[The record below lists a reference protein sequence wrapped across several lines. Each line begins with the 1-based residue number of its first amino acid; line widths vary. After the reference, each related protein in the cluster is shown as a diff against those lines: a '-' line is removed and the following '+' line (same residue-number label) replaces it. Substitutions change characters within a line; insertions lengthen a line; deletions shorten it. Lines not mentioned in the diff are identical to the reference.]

1 MSGARIDALHGSAR
15 QGSLAVEGL
24 SVHFGGMV
32 AVDSVTLE
40 VPTGRA
46 TGLIGPN
53 GAGKTTTFNACS
65 GLVKPAR
72 GQVRWQ
78 GRDVTNAS
86 PARRARLGLGRTFQ
100 RTELCDS
107 LSVWDNVALAPEAR
121 SAGGNPVRQLMSTPA
136 QAAAIREATD
146 TAMEVCGITHL
157 RDRTA
162 GGLSTGELRLV
173 ELARVLSAR
182 YDIVMLDEPSSGL
195 DSAESLRFAE
205 ILGDVLRTRS
215 VGIFLVEHD
224 MTVIRSVCQYVYVLD
239 FGKLICQGPTAE
251 ALDSDIVKKAYLGGS
266 FTAS

>member
-1 MSGARIDALHGSAR
+1 MSAARVHALDGSAR
-15 QGSLAVEGL
+15 PGLLCVEGI

-40 VPTGRA
+40 VPAGRA

-65 GLVKPAR
+65 GLLKPTH
-72 GQVRWQ
+72 GQVQWQ
-78 GRDVTNAS
+78 GRDVTKAS

-100 RTELCDS
+100 RVELCDS

-121 SAGGNPVRQLMSTPA
+121 SAGGNPLRQLMSTPA
-136 QAAAIREATD
+136 QAAAIRQATD
-146 TAMEVCGITHL
+146 AAMEICGITHL

-173 ELARVLSAR
+173 ELARVLAAR

-195 DSAESLRFAE
+195 DTAESLRFAG

-251 ALDSDIVKKAYLGGS
+251 VLDSDIVKKAYLGES